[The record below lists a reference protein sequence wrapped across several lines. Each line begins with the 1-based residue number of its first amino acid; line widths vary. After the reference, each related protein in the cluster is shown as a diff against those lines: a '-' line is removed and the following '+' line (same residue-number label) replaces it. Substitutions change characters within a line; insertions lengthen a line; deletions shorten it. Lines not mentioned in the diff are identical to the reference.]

1 MNQDL
6 KTNIQNL
13 PTNYSTWAAVA
24 LAVLGYLTSTG
35 AESFD
40 DLVNNFSWPK
50 LIAFLTGLIIYLG
63 ARVAPQA
70 ARQQA
75 AAQPQQEDPPK

>member
-6 KTNIQNL
+6 KTNLQNL

-40 DLVNNFSWPK
+40 DLINNFSWPK
-50 LIAFLTGLIIYLG
+50 MITFALGLLVYLA

-75 AAQPQQEDPPK
+75 AAQPPQQDPPQ